1 MRGRRVRLAMS
12 FPSSKRYYTIVRRQ
26 IPVLDSSRTV
36 QIPKNVVPP
45 LPEKHG
51 SSQGGGDST
60 VPLMPGRERARHD
73 PRREG
78 ASRQDTTQGG
88 REQAGKTQPKEG
100 GSEQAR
106 HNPRR
111 GGASKTRPKEGGRKG
126 GRH

>member
-78 ASRQDTTQGG
+78 ER
-88 REQAGKTQPKEG
+88 EG
-100 GSEQAR
+100 GTDWLGTLVCTRVVTRIRTGA
-106 HNPRR
+106 
-111 GGASKTRPKEGGRKG
+111 GG
-126 GRH
+126 